1 MTLDPAPTAP
11 SRPPF
16 PPVVY
21 VPTMALPGSLP
32 GEDELRLALHHT
44 HDGRLALF
52 VYSAL
57 DRLVEY
63 YDAEAPWVLMSVA
76 DLQRAYDAVPYDL
89 VYLDRRPRRGPV
101 EVPS

>member
-1 MTLDPAPTAP
+1 MTQDHAPADPQ
-11 SRPPF
+11 RPPF

-21 VPTMALPGSLP
+21 VPTMSLP
-32 GEDELRLALHHT
+32 GDEEVRLALHHT

-57 DRLVEY
+57 DRLAEF